1 MTLPLES
8 GSGPVRPLTARQVEV
23 VRALARGL
31 SYRGVGEELGMAEST
46 VRAHVNAVAML
57 LPNPA
62 ELPAG
67 SLVKLWGLTCL
78 EMAHHG

>member
-1 MTLPLES
+1 
-8 GSGPVRPLTARQVEV
+8 
-23 VRALARGL
+23 
-31 SYRGVGEELGMAEST
+31 MAEST